1 MRQAEL
7 LADVA
12 AFCSELTGKSYS
24 VDYAPVRNISERSP
38 VEYRCVSPGVMR
50 KETLTR
56 GAAPQTYQEVRIC
69 LFGEIP
75 AGGASA
81 VAEAQD
87 EMELILD
94 TMMSRAN
101 PVRFASE
108 DGRVTGTVK
117 AGECK
122 PAFDS
127 GISLADLEAH
137 QPMLLGCVAV
147 MFLLG

>member
-1 MRQAEL
+1 MRQSEL
-7 LADVA
+7 LRDVA
-12 AFCSELTGKSYS
+12 VFCTELTGKEYR
-24 VDYAPVRNISERSP
+24 VDYAPVRNVSERSP
-38 VEYRCVSPGVMR
+38 AEYRCVSPGVMR

-69 LFGEIP
+69 LFGELP
-75 AGGASA
+75 PDGAPA

-94 TMMSRAN
+94 AMMSRAN

-117 AGECK
+117 AGECR

-127 GISLADLEAH
+127 GVSLADLEAH
-137 QPMLLGCVAV
+137 QPMLLGCVNV